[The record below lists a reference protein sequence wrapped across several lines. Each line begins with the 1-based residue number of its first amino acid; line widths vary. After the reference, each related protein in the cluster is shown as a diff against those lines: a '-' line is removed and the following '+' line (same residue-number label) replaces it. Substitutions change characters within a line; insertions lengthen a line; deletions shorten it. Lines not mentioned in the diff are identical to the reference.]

1 MRGKAYRREK
11 EARAKARA
19 SKQMKLLG
27 FDAEDITH
35 KSTGYYAETRTPCSC
50 FMCGNQR
57 KYGKG
62 SRDVELTR
70 QEKLADIQERE
81 ELGGK

>member
-11 EARAKARA
+11 EARAKVRA
-19 SKQMKLLG
+19 AVQLKRMGINPEECSKDLG
-27 FDAEDITH
+27 
-35 KSTGYYAETRTPCSC
+35 YWAETRTPCSC

-81 ELGGK
+81 ELGAE